1 MRGTEGA
8 AWYCLRAQPKR
19 EHIAAASLRAID
31 GVEVVCPRLRYKKV
45 TRRGKIWWMEPLFP
59 GYLLARFAL
68 EEKHR
73 AVSYA
78 NGVSGILRFGES
90 VPTVAPDFI
99 EELRAEL
106 AKGENQGE
114 VLTLQPI
121 AEPGDQVELAEGP
134 LRGMTGTVLDVRPA
148 EERVR
153 IFIEFLGQAQPVDVD
168 LYSLLLPRKGSFRP
182 GEGGS

>member
-1 MRGTEGA
+1 MRETEGA

-19 EHIAAASLRAID
+19 EHIAAASLRAIG

-59 GYLLARFAL
+59 GYLLARFIL
-68 EEKHR
+68 KEKHR

-78 NGVSGILRFGES
+78 AGVSGILRFGES
-90 VPTVAPDFI
+90 VPAVAPDFI

-106 AKGENQGE
+106 AREENQGE

-121 AEPGDQVELAEGP
+121 AEPGDQVELADGP
-134 LRGMTGTVLDVRPA
+134 LRGMTGTVLEVRPA

-168 LYSLLLPRKGSFRP
+168 LYSLLLPRKGSLRP
-182 GEGGS
+182 DETGS

>member
-1 MRGTEGA
+1 MRETEGA

-19 EHIAAASLRAID
+19 EHIAAASLRAIG

-59 GYLLARFAL
+59 GYLLARFRL

-78 NGVSGILRFGES
+78 AGVSGILRFGES
-90 VPTVAPDFI
+90 VPVVSPDFI

-106 AKGENQGE
+106 AREENQGE

-121 AEPGDQVELAEGP
+121 AEPGDQVELADGP
-134 LRGMTGTVLDVRPA
+134 LRGMTGTVLEVRPA

-168 LYSLLLPRKGSFRP
+168 LYSLLLPRKGSLRTD
-182 GEGGS
+182 ETGS

>member
-1 MRGTEGA
+1 MPEEEEA
-8 AWYCLRAQPKR
+8 AWYCLRTQPKR
-19 EHIAAASLRAID
+19 EHIAAASLREI
-31 GVEVVCPRLRYKKV
+31 GEIEVVCPRLRYKKV

-59 GYLLARFAL
+59 GYLLARFSL

-78 NGVSGILRFGES
+78 AGVSGILRFGES

-106 AKGENQGE
+106 AREENQGE

-121 AEPGDQVELAEGP
+121 AEPGDQVELADGP
-134 LRGMTGTVLDVRPA
+134 LRGMTGTVLEVRPA

-168 LYSLLLPRKGSFRP
+168 LYSLLLPRKGSLRP
-182 GEGGS
+182 DETGS